1 MLTSREKATYD
12 FIQSYLSENDIAPT
26 TSEIATFLNI
36 QSRGVVH
43 RYIKALEDKGLIR
56 LQKGKWRNI
65 EVIEQVESGSIP
77 LLGCIAA
84 GEPIEAINEP
94 EVIEIS
100 SIFSGPGR
108 YALKV
113 KGDSMIDEGIFDGDI
128 VICQSATTARSGQIV
143 VALVD
148 MQAATLKRLQW
159 NDDQTIALIP
169 ANSSHRTQIYPA
181 HQVKIQ
187 GIFIGLLRYSQ

>member
-1 MLTSREKATYD
+1 MLTAREKATYD
-12 FIQSYLSENDIAPT
+12 FIQSYSSQHEMAPT
-26 TSEIATFLNI
+26 ASEIADFLKI
-36 QSRGVVH
+36 TSRGVVH
-43 RYIKALEDKGLIR
+43 RYIKSLESKGLIR
-56 LQKGKWRNI
+56 LHKGKWRNI
-65 EVIEQVESGSIP
+65 EVVNRIESGAIP
-77 LLGCIAA
+77 LLGSIAA

-113 KGDSMIDEGIFDGDI
+113 KGDSMIEEGIFDGDI

-148 MQAATLKRLQW
+148 MESATLKRLEW
-159 NDDQTIALIP
+159 NDDHTIALIP
-169 ANSSHRTQIYPA
+169 ANSAYKTQIYPA
-181 HQVKIQ
+181 QRVKVQ
-187 GIFIGLLRYSQ
+187 GIFIGLLRYSE